1 MQYDFLA
8 VKLVVDKHLHVVLFL
23 GYVDRYVHTA
33 TFYFDHYRLGVV
45 LILKKERELLR
56 DGGQLDGH
64 ERELDFCA

>member
-1 MQYDFLA
+1 MQHDLLA

-23 GYVDRYVHTA
+23 RYVNRYDYTA